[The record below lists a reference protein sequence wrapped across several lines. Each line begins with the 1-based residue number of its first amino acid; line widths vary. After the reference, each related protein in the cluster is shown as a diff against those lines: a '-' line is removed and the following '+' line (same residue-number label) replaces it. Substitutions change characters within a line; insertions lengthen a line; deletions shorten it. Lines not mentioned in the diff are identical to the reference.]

1 MGEITDHASQQQP
14 PSGATV
20 SAASRP
26 VALVTGASRGIGR
39 ACALALAD
47 AGFDVAFTA
56 RTAKEGEGRDDS
68 DAGDNAVIEGSLE
81 RTAAEV
87 SAKGGQALPLVA
99 DLTDFSSL
107 EAAVAAVVTT
117 WGRLDVL
124 VLNAVH
130 TGPGSM
136 LLIADT
142 PVAALQTK
150 LMANAVAQV
159 VLVQAAL
166 PTMLAAGGGRII
178 AITSYTATNNPPAA
192 VGNGGWGYSYA
203 ASKAAFHRLAGHLAV
218 ELGDQGIIAINVDP
232 GHVETERMAANA
244 QRLGLEGKYHGAPPS
259 APASV
264 VAWLATSPEAADLNG
279 QTVDGLRQALK
290 RSLHPDWR

>member
-1 MGEITDHASQQQP
+1 MSPQP
-14 PSGATV
+14 
-20 SAASRP
+20 RP

-47 AGFDVAFTA
+47 VACDVAFTA
-56 RTAKEGEGRDDS
+56 RTSKEGEGRDDS
-68 DAGDNAVIEGSLE
+68 DSGGNAQIEGSLE

-87 SAKGGQALPLVA
+87 TDRQVRALPLVA

-107 EAAVAAVVTT
+107 EAAVAAVTDT

-136 LLIADT
+136 LRITDT
-142 PVAALQTK
+142 PIAALETK
-150 LMANAVAQV
+150 LMANAVAQL

-166 PTMLAAGGGRII
+166 PTMLASGGGRII
-178 AITSYTATNNPPAA
+178 AITSYAAGHDPSAA
-192 VGNGGWGYSYA
+192 VGKGGWGYAYA

-218 ELGDQGIIAINVDP
+218 ELGDQGIVAINVDP
-232 GHVETERMAANA
+232 GHVLTERMLANA
-244 QRLGLEGKYHGAPPS
+244 QRLGLEGRYHGAPPS
-259 APASV
+259 APAAV
-264 VAWLATSPEAADLNG
+264 VAWLATSPEATGLNG
-279 QTVDGLRQALK
+279 QTVDALRLALQRGLHQ
-290 RSLHPDWR
+290 DWR

>member
-1 MGEITDHASQQQP
+1 MT
-14 PSGATV
+14 T
-20 SAASRP
+20 SAADNSVRR

-39 ACALALAD
+39 ASAAALAD

-56 RTAKEGEGRDDS
+56 RTRLEGDGRDDS
-68 DAGDNAVIEGSLE
+68 DSGGNRPIEGSLE

-87 SAKGGQALPLVA
+87 AAKGGQALPLVA
-99 DLTDFSSL
+99 DLTDYASL
-107 EAAVAAVVTT
+107 RAAVAAVIER

-136 LLIADT
+136 LLLADT
-142 PVAALQTK
+142 PIEALETK
-150 LMANAVAQV
+150 LNANAVAQL

-178 AITSYTATNNPPAA
+178 AITSYAATHDPSAA
-192 VGNGGWGYSYA
+192 VGAGGWGYAYA

-218 ELGDQGIIAINVDP
+218 ELGDQGIIALNVDP
-232 GHVETERMAANA
+232 GHVMTERMQANA
-244 QRLGLEGKYHGAPPS
+244 AGLGLEGKYHGAPP
-259 APASV
+259 AVPAAV
-264 VAWLATSPEAADLNG
+264 VAWLATSPEALDLNG
-279 QTVDGLRQALK
+279 QTVEALRLALQ
-290 RSLHPDWR
+290 RGLHPDWRH

>member
-1 MGEITDHASQQQP
+1 MT
-14 PSGATV
+14 T
-20 SAASRP
+20 SAAGK

-39 ACALALAD
+39 ASAVALAD

-56 RTAKEGEGRDDS
+56 RTRQEGDGRDDS
-68 DAGDNAVIEGSLE
+68 DSGGNRPIEGSLE

-87 SAKGGQALPLVA
+87 SAKGVQALPLVA
-99 DLTDFSSL
+99 DLTDYASL
-107 EAAVAAVVTT
+107 RAAVDAVIER

-136 LLIADT
+136 LRLADT
-142 PVAALQTK
+142 PIEALETK
-150 LMANAVAQV
+150 LNANAVAQL

-178 AITSYTATNNPPAA
+178 GITSYAATHDPSAA
-192 VGNGGWGYSYA
+192 VGAGGWGYAYA

-218 ELGDQGIIAINVDP
+218 ELGDQGIVALNVDP
-232 GHVETERMAANA
+232 GHVMTERMQANA
-244 QRLGLEGKYHGAPPS
+244 ARLGLEGKYDGAPPS
-259 APASV
+259 VAAAV
-264 VAWLATSPEAADLNG
+264 VAWLATSPEALDLNG
-279 QTVDGLRQALK
+279 QTVEALRLALQ
-290 RSLHPDWR
+290 RGLHPDWRH